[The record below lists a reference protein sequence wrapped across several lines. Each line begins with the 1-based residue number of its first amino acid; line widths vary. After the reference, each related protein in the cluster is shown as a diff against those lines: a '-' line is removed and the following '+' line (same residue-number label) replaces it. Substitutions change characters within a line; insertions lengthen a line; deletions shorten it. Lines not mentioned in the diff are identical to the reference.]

1 MLQGKKKLE
10 LINNY
15 VDIFKILFWCKQKL
29 YLSSNLD
36 DAIFLNQTLEQTLN
50 LKASY
55 EQIFDKLKMS
65 DTSFL
70 VLKRDLE
77 YSLKKPT
84 SISLLTLTNDWIDT
98 KKIKIETDLKSA
110 TSWLY

>member
-1 MLQGKKKLE
+1 MLGKNKME

-15 VDIFKILFWCKQKL
+15 VDIFKILFWCKQKVF
-29 YLSSNLD
+29 SSCDLD
-36 DAIFLNQTLEQTLN
+36 ETLVLEKTLEQTLK
-50 LKASY
+50 LKSSY
-55 EQIFDKLKMS
+55 EQIFDKLNMS

-84 SISLLTLTNDWIDT
+84 SLGLLAPTNEWIET
-98 KKIKIETDLKSA
+98 KKNKIETDLKSA
-110 TSWLY
+110 LAWL